1 MVLRIT
7 EDRIH
12 HHIILD
18 NNQVL
23 LLSLPKWNLDQLGCS
38 QMAQMLM
45 ELLVSMT
52 EMVRRYILIQVILM
66 MLVLNKQRL
75 EDVQLL
81 EIFLKFIC
89 I

>member
-7 EDRIH
+7 EDRIQ